1 MIPDLAM
8 SITSR
13 SLPPLRGGLLSM
25 YRAAWFALA
34 ATATGILLLSM
45 LHPAGGAL
53 IVGLRLLKAAIVMTV
68 ATILFRRRQHDAVAA
83 LLSLVLLLWTITS
96 SFDFASSMTGV
107 PMILDRLRFLL
118 FTIALLLFPNGEWC
132 PRWGRGIAVASVVV
146 FAIGTAEAL
155 HRLPTHSFLPLAI
168 PCVIAAIA
176 TLIIRFRT
184 ASAEAERLQL
194 KWVALGLTS
203 GVGCILAARAGF
215 ALMMRMDL
223 SFAAPLVFE
232 ALFQCGIVLV
242 ALGFLVSLLRY
253 RLFDVETAVTRSAAY
268 GGLTLALLATFAGTE
283 ATIENVGQAYLG
295 MGLGNVSAAM
305 AAAVAAVLLNPLH
318 DRISRWAEQYFQRDL
333 VLLKQDLPEMLEDLA
348 ATATPAQLAT
358 AILPRINAAIHATRS
373 VLLGSGG
380 VAIAA
385 DGVLLKD
392 VRRWLRQNPR
402 PDNLKVCDRHDP
414 LFPIRLPLSHP
425 ASGAPGW
432 ILLGPRPDGSLYG
445 REELGAVESLRPTVR
460 RALLWVIT
468 REASHDA
475 RRRERR
481 ALHRELAELRDR
493 LDRAGSGKP
502 S

>member
-1 MIPDLAM
+1 
-8 SITSR
+8 
-13 SLPPLRGGLLSM
+13 M

-34 ATATGILLLSM
+34 AIAVGILLLSM
-45 LHPAGGAL
+45 LHPAAGAL

-83 LLSLVLLLWTITS
+83 LLSLALLLWTVTS
-96 SFDFASSMTGV
+96 SFDFASSMTGI
-107 PMILDRLRFLL
+107 PTILDRLRFLL
-118 FTIALLLFPNGEWC
+118 FTLALLLFPNGEWH
-132 PRWGRGIAVASVVV
+132 PRWGRGIAVASVMV
-146 FAIGTAEAL
+146 FAIGTTEAL
-155 HRLPTHSFLPLAI
+155 HGLPTHSFLPLAI

-176 TLIIRFRT
+176 TLVIRFRT
-184 ASAEAERLQL
+184 AATDAERLQM
-194 KWVALGLTS
+194 KWVALGLGS
-203 GVGCILAARAGF
+203 GVGCILAARAGV
-215 ALMMRMDL
+215 ALTAQMVL
-223 SFAAPLVFE
+223 PPGAPVLFE

-348 ATATPAQLAT
+348 ATATSAQLAA
-358 AILPRINAAIHATRS
+358 AILPRINTAIHATRS

-392 VRRWLRQNPR
+392 VRRWSSENPR
-402 PDNLKVCDRHDP
+402 LDNLKACDRHDP
-414 LFPIRLPLSHP
+414 LFPIRLRLSHP
-425 ASGAPGW
+425 VSGAAGW

-445 REELGAVESLRPTVR
+445 REELGAVESLRPTIR
-460 RALLWVIT
+460 RALLWVTT
-468 REASHDA
+468 REASHDTQ
-475 RRRERR
+475 RRERR
-481 ALHRELAELRDR
+481 ALRRELAELRDR
-493 LDRAGSGKP
+493 LDSAGSGKP
-502 S
+502 